1 MLRYAAWRL
10 LMFVPTLL
18 GLLTLVFFLN
28 RAMPGDPVDIM
39 LGENAPR
46 AKRAELRHS
55 LHLDEPLPRQYLD
68 YLEGLAAG
76 RLGTSIRS
84 GRPVLEELERAFPL
98 TAELGCAAMVL
109 ACLIAFPCGLV
120 AARRKT
126 SLPARAADFYS
137 SAGLS
142 LPSFFLGPLLLMAFA
157 VELPWFPVSGADE
170 PGSLFLPALTLAV
183 PMSALLTRII
193 KASLGEEEDREY
205 LRTAL
210 MKGLSPRT
218 AFRRHALQNAMLP
231 VVTVIGLQFGALLT
245 GAILTEKIFRW
256 PGLGTLVL
264 NAISSRD
271 YPVVQGVVLLFAVVT
286 LLVNLSTDLLY
297 AWLDPRVRYDG

>member
-1 MLRYAAWRL
+1 MRRYAAWRL

-39 LGENAPR
+39 LGENAPLE
-46 AKRAELRHS
+46 KQAELRHV
-55 LHLDEPLPRQYLD
+55 LHLDEPLTRQYVD
-68 YLEGLAAG
+68 YLAGLATG
-76 RLGTSIRS
+76 HLGTSIRNQE
-84 GRPVLEELERAFPL
+84 PVIEELDRAFPQ
-98 TAELGCAAMVL
+98 TARLGCSAMLL
-109 ACLIAFPCGLV
+109 ACLIAFPFGLI
-120 AARRKT
+120 AARRKNCL
-126 SLPARAADFYS
+126 SARTVNFYS

-205 LRTAL
+205 MRTAL
-210 MKGLSPRT
+210 MKGLSNRS
-218 AFRRHALQNAMLP
+218 AFRKHALQNAMLP

-264 NAISSRD
+264 NAISGRD